1 MNDFLTWQT
10 LATFAGCSAAV
21 AVLTQFIKNAGGL
34 KKVPTQ
40 WVSYGLAVILMLS
53 ATYFTGALTGPVA
66 ALIPFNA
73 VVVSLAAN
81 GAYAA
86 IQRVSGSDTATIVPD
101 GTTVKVIDKDGYT
114 LGTISSDGVK
124 AADSKVDAE
133 PAKSAEIAA
142 QPSETAPDADKD
154 KVVIG

>member
-40 WVSYGLAVILMLS
+40 WVSYGLAVILMLG

-81 GAYAA
+81 GAYAVA
-86 IQRVSGSDTATIVPD
+86 SRISGSNSASGSEAVETQK
-101 GTTVKVIDKDGYT
+101 TTDVK
-114 LGTISSDGVK
+114 L
-124 AADSKVDAE
+124 DAE
-133 PAKSAEIAA
+133 PAKPAETSA
-142 QPSETAPDADKD
+142 QPSETASK
-154 KVVIG
+154 